1 MQGDQQAWLVRFAE
15 LRYRPFGGAPVVEV
29 VPAQWG
35 LDPTTVRQAAHSRRY
50 RETAP
55 DRAGSLRFEFAP
67 GLFPPPFDR
76 GPGTEADRR
85 RLAKLLH
92 GQEQFWA
99 SSRRLRLGRDDIGN
113 AAAAAGMTVVAEA
126 ADATDRLLLLRRTG
140 LPDEEL
146 RPRTAGRRLG
156 LSTVQS
162 LAAVLGIAGI
172 AVGTWFAATAEQK
185 WPVLLIPVFLI
196 TAVAAPF
203 LVRAIAGRSPRMP
216 WLDEPFDG
224 SPQVIVLPPPSVS
237 PELLGE
243 VASLYG
249 YFSAGPC
256 DATRNHLDL
265 LFRKT
270 RPGLVFGT
278 PAPRV
283 PPSFEVPP
291 PFEVQPGSPDR
302 EQWLRNHLD
311 GRAELWVSV
320 RHAKLTPARIAEIAG
335 GEGLHPVAEFADS
348 TDRILLLRGRSPV
361 PARKFRMSFAGFLVP
376 AVWAVLCFGGG
387 AVTAL
392 FTGEQRIFA
401 IGFGLTALGVPPLL
415 WVLRIF
421 PRSARVGWLAGEFDG
436 SASVTFFSG
445 QFDVSPELV
454 RQIAAFHGYFFRS
467 QTATQ
472 AQGALVTYARLPQ
485 NAMTS
490 TPIHAIT
497 TPPAA
502 P

>member
-1 MQGDQQAWLVRFAE
+1 MQSDRQAWLVRFGE
-15 LRYRPFGGAPVVEV
+15 LRYRAFGGAPVVEV
-29 VPAQWG
+29 APAQWG
-35 LDPTTVRQAAHSRRY
+35 LDPTTIRQAAHSRRY
-50 RETAP
+50 RETPP
-55 DRAGSLRFEFAP
+55 DQAESLRFEFAP

-92 GQEQFWA
+92 EQEQFWA
-99 SSRRLRLGRDDIGN
+99 SSRKLRLGRDDIGK

-126 ADATDRLLLLRRTG
+126 ADSTDRLLLLRRTG

-146 RPRTAGRRLG
+146 RPRTAGGRLD

-162 LAAVLGIAGI
+162 LAAVLGIAVMG
-172 AVGTWFAATAEQK
+172 VGTWFAATSEQK
-185 WPVLLIPVFLI
+185 WPLLLLPVLLIV
-196 TAVAAPF
+196 AVAAPL
-203 LVRAIAGRSPRMP
+203 LVRRIAGRSSRMP

-237 PELLGE
+237 PELFGE

-256 DATRNHLDL
+256 DSTRNVLDL

-283 PPSFEVPP
+283 PPSFEIPA
-291 PFEVQPGSPDR
+291 GSPDR

-311 GRAELWVSV
+311 GRDELWVSV
-320 RHAKLTPARIAEIAG
+320 RHAKLTPARVAEIAG
-335 GEGLHPVAEFADS
+335 SEGLRPAAEFADR
-348 TDRILLLRGRSPV
+348 TDRILLLRRGSPSAA
-361 PARKFRMSFAGFLVP
+361 PKMRMSFAGFFAP
-376 AVWAVLCFGGG
+376 ALWAVLCFGGS
-387 AVTAL
+387 AVTAAL
-392 FTGEQRIFA
+392 TGEERIFA
-401 IGFGLTALGVPPLL
+401 IGFALTVLGVPPLL
-415 WVLRIF
+415 WVLRVF
-421 PRSARVGWLAGEFDG
+421 PRSTRVGWLAGEFDG

-445 QFDVSPELV
+445 QFDVSPELT

-467 QTATQ
+467 QTATR
-472 AQGALVTYARLPQ
+472 AQGTLVTYARLR
-485 NAMTS
+485 
-490 TPIHAIT
+490 
-497 TPPAA
+497 
-502 P
+502 